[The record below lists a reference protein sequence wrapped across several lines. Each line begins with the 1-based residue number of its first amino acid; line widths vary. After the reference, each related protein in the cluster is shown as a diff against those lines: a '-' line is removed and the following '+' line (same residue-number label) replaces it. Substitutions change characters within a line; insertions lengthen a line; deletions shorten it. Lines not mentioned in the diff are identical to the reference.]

1 MEEQWALFHSLCN
14 PNDKDIER
22 DTREQVLRRHI
33 KPFEEQP
40 DEVDATADH
49 VMVWSA
55 WAAPNG
61 LKKDIQ
67 GLCPGFAKLY
77 KVIHTFFSAFSPL
90 PSPFLTY
97 SCLSSPSR
105 SWLL

>member
-40 DEVDATADH
+40 FLRRLPP
-49 VMVWSA
+49 
-55 WAAPNG
+55 AP
-61 LKKDIQ
+61 LAPPRRVYPFQ
-67 GLCPGFAKLY
+67 LHLPGFFCA
-77 KVIHTFFSAFSPL
+77 SGG
-90 PSPFLTY
+90 
-97 SCLSSPSR
+97 LS
-105 SWLL
+105 